1 MQVGVAQLAR
11 VLRDETH
18 VRRGIEHW
26 GRLPIALL
34 SAIAVFHLASDA
46 YARAHA
52 PAASIAP
59 SGGRLSVA
67 RAASA
72 APAPD
77 DPPRSEVAEAPVDP
91 STLPERIDVDVGA
104 RDSQIE
110 ERLGKILR
118 AAGWFSGSSV
128 RAEEGIVF
136 LEGTTSEERH
146 RQWAG
151 DLARRTEDVVAV
163 VNRIELSPRSLTDV
177 KPALQGLELLWTGF
191 IRSTPLL
198 LVGVLLLLGAYLFGR
213 AATWAIRGSFSRRGQ
228 IDLVRDIV
236 ARALGIMVFTLGL
249 YVALRIAGLTRLAA
263 TILGGTGVLGLVLGI
278 AFRDIAEN
286 TLASILLTR
295 QQPFRKGDLVLIDA
309 IEGVVERLTVRAT
322 VLMTL
327 DGNHVQIPNSTVYK
341 SAIVNYTSNPT
352 RRIDFSVGIGYGDAI
367 ARAQEVA
374 LAVISQHP
382 AVLAEPEPWVL
393 AESLGSAV
401 VQLRIYVWLDGSR
414 HSWLKVRSSIIRLVK
429 RAFQE
434 HGISMP
440 DEAREVVFPEG
451 VPVHLIRDGARR
463 ERDAAP
469 ARPKSDLEADSV
481 STGGEAGLG
490 AEARGISDMARHSR
504 SPESGE
510 DLLARS

>member
-1 MQVGVAQLAR
+1 ML
-11 VLRDETH
+11 
-18 VRRGIEHW
+18 VRRRIEQW
-26 GRLPIALL
+26 GRVFIALL
-34 SAIAVFHLASDA
+34 PAIAVFHLASGSS
-46 YARAHA
+46 ARAQA
-52 PAASIAP
+52 LAISSAP
-59 SGGRLSVA
+59 SDHRSSTPRRAVVA
-67 RAASA
+67 PPSDDPASGEVTGDQAGASA
-72 APAPD
+72 
-77 DPPRSEVAEAPVDP
+77 
-91 STLPERIDVDVGA
+91 LPERIDVDAVP
-104 RDSQIE
+104 RDVQIE

-118 AAGWFSGSSV
+118 AASWFIRPSV

-136 LEGTTSEERH
+136 LEGTTAEERH

-198 LVGVLLLLGAYLFGR
+198 LVGALLLLGAYLGGR

-228 IDLVRDIV
+228 VDLVRDIV
-236 ARALGIMVFTLGL
+236 ARALGVVVFTLGL

-295 QQPFRKGDLVLIDA
+295 QQPFRKGDLVLIDG
-309 IEGVVERLTVRAT
+309 IEGVIERLTVRAT

-352 RRIDFSVGIGYGDAI
+352 RRIDFTVGIGYGDAI

-374 LAVISQHP
+374 LSVISRHP
-382 AVLAEPEPWVL
+382 AVLAQPEPWVL
-393 AESLGSAV
+393 AETLGSAV

-414 HSWLKVRSSIIRLVK
+414 HSWLKVRSAIIRLVK

-440 DEAREVVFPEG
+440 DEAREVVFPDG
-451 VPVHLIRDGARR
+451 VPVHLLRGGARR
-463 ERDAAP
+463 ERDAALP
-469 ARPKSDLEADSV
+469 RRNTDPEADSV

-490 AEARGISDMARHSR
+490 ADAGGISEMARQAR
-504 SPESGE
+504 TPEAGE